1 MLELLSD
8 NVDVVLSMDAFNDR
22 LLLFLLS
29 FMSFSL
35 LTLLLS
41 MVEFLMSFDGDEI
54 SLIVLVSII
63 ACRDGNDMLRIFS
76 SCLRSKKDQ
85 NYLRFMLQFSLF
97 IFVYLALRPSIAVN

>member
-8 NVDVVLSMDAFNDR
+8 IVDVVLSMDAFNDR

-29 FMSFSL
+29 FMSFCL

-41 MVEFLMSFDGDEI
+41 MVEFLMSFDGDEEV

-63 ACRDGNDMLRIFS
+63 A
-76 SCLRSKKDQ
+76 
-85 NYLRFMLQFSLF
+85 
-97 IFVYLALRPSIAVN
+97 

>member
-29 FMSFSL
+29 FRSFIL

-41 MVEFLMSFDGDEI
+41 MVEILISFDGDDV

-63 ACRDGNDMLRIFS
+63 A
-76 SCLRSKKDQ
+76 
-85 NYLRFMLQFSLF
+85 
-97 IFVYLALRPSIAVN
+97 

>member
-41 MVEFLMSFDGDEI
+41 MVEFLMSFDGDEV

-63 ACRDGNDMLRIFS
+63 A
-76 SCLRSKKDQ
+76 
-85 NYLRFMLQFSLF
+85 
-97 IFVYLALRPSIAVN
+97 